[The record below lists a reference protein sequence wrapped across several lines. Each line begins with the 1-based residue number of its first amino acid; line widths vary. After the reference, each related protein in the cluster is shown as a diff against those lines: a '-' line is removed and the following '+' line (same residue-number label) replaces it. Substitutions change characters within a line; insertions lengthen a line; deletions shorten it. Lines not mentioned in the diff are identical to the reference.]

1 MSVTTAARPDE
12 QRAHRRR
19 ATFLRIL
26 TTDRPQP
33 VIDATSSTP
42 LLDLVGGPTDAAA
55 TVTILY
61 REVLSREADAEGLS
75 AWTGHIRS
83 GMPVREVAHAF
94 VSSPEF
100 GRLARDH
107 RENVL
112 DQLAAWDA
120 RSWLAEIGVAFR
132 PTDHPYQTGRVSDEI
147 FVLALFEVAFHRSPS
162 DTELEHELAKLGSGT
177 SREWLLRAFA
187 YTPAALGRA
196 VGERRR
202 GIRSFLRHRR
212 DRAAHLTAFR
222 NLVALAE
229 HRQLTVLIDVAAGRP
244 HDLPTPRTSSA
255 GTTA

>member
-1 MSVTTAARPDE
+1 MSVTTAVRPDE

-33 VIDATSSTP
+33 VADAISSTP
-42 LLDLVGGPTDAAA
+42 LLDLVAGPTDAAV
-55 TVTILY
+55 TVTTLY

-83 GMPVREVAHAF
+83 GMPVRDVAHAF

-120 RSWLAEIGVAFR
+120 RIWLAEIGVAFR

-147 FVLALFEVAFHRSPS
+147 FVLALFEVAYHRSPT
-162 DTELEHELAKLGSGT
+162 DAELEHELAKLGAGT

-187 YTPAALGRA
+187 NMPGVLARS
-196 VGERRR
+196 VGARGL
-202 GIRSFLRHRR
+202 GIRALLRHRR
-212 DRAAHLTAFR
+212 DRAAHLASFR

-244 HDLPTPRTSSA
+244 HVLPTPRTSA
-255 GTTA
+255 VNNA